1 MSALPT
7 AMQIVCNAAGVRTPS
22 SLPDYLQT
30 RARESL
36 EPLLADP
43 RVDSEDPYVL
53 DTARRI
59 VLEWRWHGVL
69 ARLEEAMARLEASPA
84 PPPSQPM
91 PSLGMAS
98 SLVRKASEAQPGKAS
113 FFAYGIADL
122 AGRTAVQP
130 KTRHSIRASPKP
142 PPSDSN
148 AIGRGADPDRQD

>member
-53 DTARRI
+53 DSARRI

-69 ARLEEAMARLEASPA
+69 ARLEEVLPRLESVAAPSPN
-84 PPPSQPM
+84 QPM
-91 PSLGMAS
+91 PSQSTGGRL
-98 SLVRKASEAQPGKAS
+98 LRKATEAQRSNAS
-113 FFAYGIADL
+113 ILAYGIADL
-122 AGRTAVQP
+122 SGRTAVQP
-130 KTRHSIRASPKP
+130 KIQHSSRASPKP
-142 PPSDSN
+142 LPSGSGV
-148 AIGRGADPDRQD
+148 AGRGAAPSRQG

>member
-53 DTARRI
+53 DSARRI
-59 VLEWRWHGVL
+59 VLEWRWHEV
-69 ARLEEAMARLEASPA
+69 RARLEATLARTERRTTTPSERPA
-84 PPPSQPM
+84 PSM
-91 PSLGMAS
+91 NIGDRL
-98 SLVRKASEAQPGKAS
+98 LHKAFKAQPGDKARL
-113 FFAYGIADL
+113 FAYGVACL
-122 AGRTAVQP
+122 TASTTVQP
-130 KTRHSIRASPKP
+130 KSQSSKPASPKP
-142 PPSDSN
+142 PPSDS
-148 AIGRGADPDRQD
+148 GAHG